1 MKIKTIIIDDEPNAR
16 LVLRTLLTNYIQD
29 IEIVAEAASAAEGLA
44 LLETL
49 SIDAVFLDIEMPKM
63 DGLALLRQLK
73 QINFEIVFV
82 TAYNQYAIEAIKFS
96 ALDYLLKPVDI
107 DELKATIQRLK
118 QKLSKSADQ
127 QNQSVYFL
135 PRDFNNLQHQH
146 SKIALPTAKGFR
158 ITQISDIQYAEA
170 ARNYTTFFLEN
181 GQKIVVG
188 RNLKFFETKLQGFGF
203 FRSHESYL
211 INLSKVEQY
220 EKGKVGRIIL
230 DDGNALPVSRGRK
243 AAMLKL
249 LT

>member
-1 MKIKTIIIDDEPNAR
+1 MKIKTILIDDEPNAR
-16 LVLRTLLTNYIQD
+16 LVLRTLLTNYIED
-29 IEIVAEAASAAEGLA
+29 IEIVAEASSAAEGLV

-49 SIDAVFLDIEMPKM
+49 SIDLVFLDIEMPKM
-63 DGLALLRQLK
+63 DGLTLLRQLK

-82 TAYNQYAIEAIKFS
+82 TAYNQYAIDAIKFA

-107 DELKATIQRLK
+107 GELKATIQRLK
-118 QKLSKSADQ
+118 QKLAKAVDQ
-127 QNQSVYFL
+127 QAQEVYFL

-170 ARNYTTFFLEN
+170 ARNYTTFVLEN
-181 GQKIVVG
+181 GQKIMVG